1 MSVTVFLALC
11 ILGMDFLI
19 YALFEW
25 TYGEKRSALARRI
38 AAHREAVKEQAPR
51 PFVVASQRRVSEGS
65 GTQDKGGRIAKIARV
80 SVDSR
85 DSFASGLRSRWR
97 NAELRRGS
105 GVINDF
111 KEESR

>member
-19 YALFEW
+19 YALFQW
-25 TYGEKRSALARRI
+25 TYGEKRNELARKV
-38 AAHREAVKEQAPR
+38 AAHREAVKEQPPR
-51 PFVVASQRRVSEGS
+51 PFVVASQRPLSAAM
-65 GTQDKGGRIAKIARV
+65 GTQGKSHSKSKLARV
-80 SVDSR
+80 SFDGR
-85 DSFASGLRSRWR
+85 ESFVRVLQSRWGP
-97 NAELRRGS
+97 AELRRAS